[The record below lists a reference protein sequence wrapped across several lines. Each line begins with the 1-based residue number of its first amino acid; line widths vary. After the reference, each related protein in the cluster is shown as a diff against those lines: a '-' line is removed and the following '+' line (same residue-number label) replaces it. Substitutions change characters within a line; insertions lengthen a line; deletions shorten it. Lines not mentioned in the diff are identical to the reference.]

1 MDNKEIW
8 NECFDKIFEELD
20 SELYSEEN
28 FEEGGFEYLVD
39 LIAYIIKENGYSIIK
54 R

>member
-8 NECFDKIFEELD
+8 NECFDKVFEELKGKVT
-20 SELYSEEN
+20 
-28 FEEGGFEYLVD
+28 FEELENVID

-54 R
+54 NRHDG